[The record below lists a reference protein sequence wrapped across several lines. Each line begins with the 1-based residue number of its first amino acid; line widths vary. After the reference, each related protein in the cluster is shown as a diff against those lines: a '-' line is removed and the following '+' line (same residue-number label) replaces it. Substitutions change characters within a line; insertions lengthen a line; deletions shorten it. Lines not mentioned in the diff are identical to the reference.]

1 MKRVNVM
8 IGILV
13 FAGIGFL
20 ILFGACLCLLRAGS
34 DADDKVC
41 MMQKKNSENI
51 KKDIDSDAM

>member
-1 MKRVNVM
+1 MNVM

-34 DADDKVC
+34 EADDR
-41 MMQKKNSENI
+41 MRELFEER
-51 KKDIDSDAM
+51 KDR

>member
-1 MKRVNVM
+1 MNVV
-8 IGILV
+8 IGVLI

-34 DADDKVC
+34 DADDRVC